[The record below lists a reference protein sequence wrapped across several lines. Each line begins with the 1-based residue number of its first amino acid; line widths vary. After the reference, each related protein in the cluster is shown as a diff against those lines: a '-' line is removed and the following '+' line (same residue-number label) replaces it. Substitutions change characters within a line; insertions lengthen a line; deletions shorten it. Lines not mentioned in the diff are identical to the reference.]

1 LREEAKELTSSE
13 TLLKRSDL
21 ISRSGPQTR
30 ACSRQEV
37 ILKRS
42 APQAQ
47 REETMREINVKSIT
61 EKVRELC
68 MEANTDLGGD
78 VLQAFDRAM
87 EKEES
92 PLGLEILKELKE
104 NARIAKEERV
114 AMCQDTGFA
123 VIFMELGQDV
133 HLVGGDL
140 KEAIFEGVRRGY
152 RDGYLRKSICHPFT
166 RANTG
171 DNTPAIIHTEI
182 VPGDKVKVIVAPKG
196 GGSENMSR
204 VVMLTPSDGVEGIK
218 RFVVQRV
225 KESGSNPCPPTI
237 VGVGIGGTFEQAAL
251 LAKKSLLRSLGSK
264 NPDPEL
270 EKLESEILTEINKL
284 GIGPQGLG
292 GRTTSLAVHI
302 LMMPCHIASFPL
314 AVNIQCHAQRHKEA
328 II

>member
-1 LREEAKELTSSE
+1 
-13 TLLKRSDL
+13 
-21 ISRSGPQTR
+21 
-30 ACSRQEV
+30 
-37 ILKRS
+37 
-42 APQAQ
+42 
-47 REETMREINVKSIT
+47 MREINVKLIT

-68 MEANTDLGGD
+68 MEANTNLGED
-78 VLQAFDRAM
+78 VLQAFDGAM
-87 EKEES
+87 KKEES

-104 NARIAKEERV
+104 NARIAKEEKV
-114 AMCQDTGFA
+114 AICQDTGFA
-123 VIFMELGQDV
+123 VVFVELGQDV

-140 KEAIFEGVRRGY
+140 KEAIFEGVRQGY

-182 VPGDKVKVIVAPKG
+182 VSGDEVKITVAPKG

-204 VVMLTPSDGVEGIK
+204 VIMLTPSDGVEGIK
-218 RFVVQRV
+218 RYVLQRV

-237 VGVGIGGTFEQAAL
+237 VGIGIGGTFEEAAL
-251 LAKKSLLRSLGSK
+251 LAKKSLLRPLGSK
-264 NPDPEL
+264 NADPEL
-270 EKLESEILTEINKL
+270 DQLEFDILTEINKL